1 MQGRMRASGRD
12 RAPVIANFTA
22 FALFFASLI
31 FTASRSQLAMAVSG
45 CLLALAGAGL
55 VRRSRIELG
64 AAWSLLPVADQ
75 NTGLVTTGPYRF
87 VRHPIYLGFIL
98 LALGAALAFSSWLA
112 LCIVLAGIVP
122 TFAWR
127 AHAEEVLLS
136 STFGERFADYRR
148 RTKMI
153 IPHLL

>member
-1 MQGRMRASGRD
+1 MS
-12 RAPVIANFTA
+12 PVVANFTA
-22 FALFFASLI
+22 FVLFFASLI
-31 FTASRSQLAMAVSG
+31 VTAGRFQLALAPLLVLAG
-45 CLLALAGAGL
+45 CLLAFAGAGL

-64 AAWSLLPVADQ
+64 AAWSLVPQADQ

-98 LALGAALAFSSWLA
+98 IALGAALAFHSWLA

-136 STFGERFADYRR
+136 SAFGERFAAYRR

-153 IPHLL
+153 IPFLL